1 VATSIT
7 RRLVLAVPVLLA
19 ACASPEPNYYTLAA
33 RPGVHVSGG
42 PKLVEL
48 RRIGLA
54 GYLDRPEIV
63 RNSAD
68 YRLSIGSRDRWG
80 EPLGNL
86 VARTLAEDLNLRL
99 PGTSVFTSSGSI
111 SADPDATLEIDLQR
125 FDANANGQVVL
136 LAQVAVTRA
145 GRHDDAGARAV
156 RLTVVPDSPSTT
168 SLVAAMSQ
176 ALGQLA
182 DQIAPMLLASGGG
195 NASSNQGKRPGRVAR
210 SNRHQ

>member
-1 VATSIT
+1 MIA
-7 RRLVLAVPVLLA
+7 RRLFLALPAFVA
-19 ACASPEPNYYTLAA
+19 ACASPDPNYYTLAA
-33 RPGVHVSGG
+33 RPGVRVSGG
-42 PKLVEL
+42 PRLVEL

-125 FDANANGQVVL
+125 FDADANGQVVL
-136 LAQVAVTRA
+136 LAQVAVTRG

-156 RLTVVPDSPSTT
+156 RLTVTPDGAGTT
-168 SLVAAMSQ
+168 PLVAAMSQ

-182 DQIAPMLLASGGG
+182 DQIAPMLLAGHAAT
-195 NASSNQGKRPGRVAR
+195 ASTGPDKGSRRVAR
-210 SNRHQ
+210 SGRRK